1 MLTQLT
7 HFQNNRQSLG
17 LVVDE
22 YGELIGLVTV
32 ADILEEIV
40 GEFSEVDL
48 SEGRGWVAQADGSY
62 LVEGSA
68 SLRDLNRKLGL
79 SLPMEDARTL
89 NGLILERLEAMP
101 EPGVTLKI
109 ADHPVEIVQMHGRM
123 VKTVRIYPSRGATAG
138 DSAFDN

>member
-1 MLTQLT
+1 
-7 HFQNNRQSLG
+7 
-17 LVVDE
+17 
-22 YGELIGLVTV
+22 V

-48 SEGRGWVAQADGSY
+48 SGGRGWVAQADGSY

-68 SLRDLNRKLGL
+68 SLRDLNRKLAL

-123 VKTVRIYPSRGATAG
+123 VKTVRIYPSRGAAAG